1 MTPPNLKNREFIAR
15 NWHAMSDREMARVL
29 GISKWTVIRYRQDM
43 EISRRVPNLS
53 YRHEAEIFAEYVK
66 GGYVSEI
73 ARKLG
78 LNDSTVRWAINKICV
93 RRPEVAER
101 RMAATRRA
109 AISAIMRRY
118 AREKKRKA
126 LPPLEYGEGGRKNTM
141 LSAKKYAALF
151 SDVNERF
158 LMVMRRRQE
167 VKELLLQ
174 AADVVTDERP
184 EYNVVGHLLPFYRD
198 LNRCANELALCV
210 GR

>member
-1 MTPPNLKNREFIAR
+1 MTPPNLKNREFIAA
-15 NWHAMSDREMARVL
+15 NWHALSDRAMAEVL

-43 EISRRVPNLS
+43 ELSRRVPNLS
-53 YRHEAEIFAEYVK
+53 YRHEAEIVAEYVK
-66 GGYVSEI
+66 GGYVSDI

-78 LNDSTVRWAINKICV
+78 LNDSTVRWAVNKICV

-109 AISAIMRRY
+109 AISAILRRY
-118 AREKKRKA
+118 ARAKKRRP

-151 SDVNERF
+151 SDPYERF
-158 LMVMRRRQE
+158 LMLMRRRQE

-174 AADVVTDERP
+174 AADVATDEKP
-184 EYNVVGHLLPFYRD
+184 EYNVVGHLLPHYKD
-198 LNRCANELALCV
+198 LNRAVNKLAPCV